1 MKILVIGGGGRE
13 HALVWKFKSDNTKHK
28 IFCAPGNPGIK
39 ALAECVT
46 IQANKIQEL
55 ADFAETNRIDLT
67 VVGPEDPLSLGI
79 VDVFEKRN
87 LSIFGPNLESA
98 RLEGSKAYAKKVM
111 ERFNVPTASYLEHD
125 DYQQALNYV
134 NEIGTPIVI
143 KADGLAA
150 GKGVTVA
157 ETIEQAEAALKAAML
172 DKVFGDSGTKVV
184 IEECLFGEEMT
195 VLAFVDGETVLP
207 MVPSQDHKP
216 VFDDDRG
223 PNTGGMGAYSPV
235 PHLEKWLPEIER
247 RILRPVAQGL
257 AAEGKPYSGI
267 LYAGLMLTGN
277 GPIVIEFNVRFGD
290 PEAQVILPRLEN
302 DLAEVMLAVVEKRLH
317 EIDLSW
323 KPGASVCVIAAAPGY
338 PGPPTKGLPI
348 TLPQSFTGNTQIF
361 HAGTALSNEQLVTNG
376 GRVFGVTA
384 QGADIAEARKH
395 SYGLM
400 EEISFE
406 GKHFR
411 TDIAAKALNL

>member
-1 MKILVIGGGGRE
+1 MRILVIGGGGRE